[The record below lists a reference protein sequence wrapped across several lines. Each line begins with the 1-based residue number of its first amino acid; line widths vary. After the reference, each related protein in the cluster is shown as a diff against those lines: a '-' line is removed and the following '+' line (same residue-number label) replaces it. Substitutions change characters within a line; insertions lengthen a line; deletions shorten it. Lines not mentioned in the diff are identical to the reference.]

1 MDILNHGEIVGTH
14 HLPDG
19 VIDHGGQHFS
29 DLNHDLNSTYA
40 SDVESMSQEI
50 DLHSQHLSNS
60 FSHEFN
66 PNEIVHSD
74 CLAFSGTDFNSG
86 LDHLHNSMQ
95 IETPSF
101 DHLSASNFH
110 AEVMPREATPDYAAA
125 ANNEGWAKHYE
136 DRAASWASEGS
147 YDMAASLQKE
157 AEYYHHKADENLNK

>member
-19 VIDHGGQHFS
+19 VIDHGGQSLS

-40 SDVESMSQEI
+40 SNVESMSQGI
-50 DLHSQHLSNS
+50 DLHSHDLSNS

-74 CLAFSGTDFNSG
+74 CLAFSGTDFNSSF
-86 LDHLHNSMQ
+86 DHLHNSMQ

-101 DHLSASNFH
+101 DHLSTSNFH
-110 AEVMPREATPDYAAA
+110 AEVMPREATPDYAGAA
-125 ANNEGWAKHYE
+125 SNEGWAKHYE
-136 DRAASWASEGS
+136 DRAASWASEGYS
-147 YDMAASLQKE
+147 SQAAYLQKE
-157 AEYYHHKADENLNK
+157 AEYYHQKAAENLNQ